1 MKIENSMITQ
11 RQFLIMVFIGGM
23 VIKGFMLP
31 SLLMLTSGR
40 DSLFVMIFYFLVE
53 IINLTCIALLIK
65 LYPNKNF
72 FCMMEDCFG
81 KILSRIFIL
90 AFLFAAGVKF
100 VLNLS
105 EVKAFF
111 SSSMFSSV
119 TWEIMIIPLIA
130 ICFILGVKSLRILGR
145 SAEIFF
151 PFIAICLVL
160 LAFILFGEVRLE
172 NILPLGENGI
182 EPVMKGIAEF
192 PIWFGDVIVMSVAM
206 GNVKPKKRFVTYTI
220 ITRAIVAV
228 SITML
233 ATVMFATY
241 GNIIPLI
248 KHGHNVT
255 SLTQYD
261 LGSQEFGRFDLL
273 LYSVWLFGVFIKM
286 AMNFYF
292 CLRSIAFIINRPA
305 YYIIGAVVAVLA
317 YVFSIFVFPT
327 LSSVYMLSTTAWIKC
342 IFAFMEYLM
351 PVILLIAASIRYRK
365 KPAKEN
371 KNEQVQPQS

>member
-1 MKIENSMITQ
+1 MKIENSLITQ

-40 DSLFVMIFYFLVE
+40 DGIFVMIFYFLVE
-53 IINLTCIALLIK
+53 IINLTCIAILIK
-65 LYPNKNF
+65 RYPNKNF
-72 FCMMEDCFG
+72 FLMLEECFG
-81 KILSRIFIL
+81 KIISRIVVFT
-90 AFLFAAGVKF
+90 FLIAAVAKF

-111 SSSMFSSV
+111 SSSMFSSL
-119 TWEIMIIPLIA
+119 TWEIMVIPLIVV
-130 ICFILGVKSLRILGR
+130 CFVTGVKSLRILGR

-151 PFIAICLVL
+151 PFIVLCLGF
-160 LAFILFGEVRLE
+160 LAFILFGEAKLE
-172 NILPLGENGI
+172 NILPLGEYGI
-182 EPVMKGIAEF
+182 RPVLKGIAQF
-192 PIWFGDVIVMSVAM
+192 PVWFGDVIVMSVAM
-206 GNVKPKKRFVTYTI
+206 GNVKPEKRFVTYTI
-220 ITRAIVAV
+220 VTRAIVAV
-228 SITML
+228 SVTML

-292 CLRSIAFIINRPA
+292 CLRSVAFIINKPS
-305 YYIIGAVVAVLA
+305 YYVIGAMLSAIA
-317 YVFSIFVFPT
+317 YVLSVFVFPT
-327 LSSVYMLSTTAWIKC
+327 LSSVYMLSTTTWIKC

-351 PVILLIAASIRYRK
+351 PVVLLIAASVRYGKRRK
-365 KPAKEN
+365 AEN
-371 KNEQVQPQS
+371 ENEQARFQN